1 MRLYKFTLPLLITLG
16 LLATNLWAE
25 DAAKAIKL
33 GLEKSRLV
41 CTYTVFP
48 IADGGDGTAELII
61 KKRDGIISNEKVH
74 DPLGRLISASYGLID
89 DGKTAIIEM
98 AAASGIRLLKTEE
111 LNALHATSF
120 GTGELIKLALKKG
133 VTSIVI
139 AMGGSATVDGGTGIL
154 KALGFD
160 FLDEKGVSL
169 NTLPLN
175 LTELHSINTTAV
187 DQRIFNCTINILC
200 DVDSHL
206 LGKDGAAAV
215 FGPQKGAK
223 PEDVI
228 QLDSCLKKLAEIIF
242 KQTGKNIGDIKY
254 GGAAGGAAAGLYG
267 LLNAQLVNGARHFLD
282 LTGFEEAV
290 KNNDFVITGEGSLD
304 EQTLHGKGPYA
315 VACVAKK
322 YSIPVIA
329 VAGKI
334 PFHAIEHLHKY
345 FEVLLP
351 INNEA
356 YNIDVA
362 IGNTKINLI
371 RTAEEIGNIL
381 TLIPSLRSGEAG
393 RASF

>member
-1 MRLYKFTLPLLITLG
+1 MHILIAPNAFKNSLDST
-16 LLATNLWAE
+16 

-33 GLEKSRLV
+33 GLEKSKLD
-41 CTYTVFP
+41 CTCSVFP
-48 IADGGDGTAELII
+48 IADGGDGTVELII
-61 KKRDGIISNEKVH
+61 KKREGIVLKEKVH
-74 DPLGRLISASYGLID
+74 DPLGRIISASYGLID
-89 DGKTAIIEM
+89 DGQTVIIEM
-98 AAASGIRLLKTEE
+98 AAASGIRLLKIDE
-111 LNALHATSF
+111 LNPLHATSY
-120 GTGELIKLALKKG
+120 GTGELIKLALDKG

-160 FLDEKGVSL
+160 FLDEKGISL

-187 DQRIFNCTINILC
+187 DQRIFNCAVNILC
-200 DVDSHL
+200 DVDSRL

-223 PEDVI
+223 PVDVI
-228 QLDSCLKKLAEIIF
+228 QLDSCLKKLAKIIF
-242 KQTGKNIGDIKY
+242 KQTGKNIADVKY

-267 LLNAQLVNGARHFLD
+267 LLNALLVNGAQHFLD

-290 KNNDFVITGEGSLD
+290 KINDLVITGEGSLD

-315 VACVAKK
+315 VACAANKHN
-322 YSIPVIA
+322 IPVIA

-334 PFHAIEHLHKY
+334 PFHAIEQLHKY
-345 FEVLLP
+345 FDVLLP

-356 YNIDVA
+356 YDIDVA
-362 IGNTKINLI
+362 IENTKSNLI
-371 RTAEEIGNIL
+371 RTGESIGNMLYL
-381 TLIPSLRSGEAG
+381 TLNPSPKKSEVRH
-393 RASF
+393 